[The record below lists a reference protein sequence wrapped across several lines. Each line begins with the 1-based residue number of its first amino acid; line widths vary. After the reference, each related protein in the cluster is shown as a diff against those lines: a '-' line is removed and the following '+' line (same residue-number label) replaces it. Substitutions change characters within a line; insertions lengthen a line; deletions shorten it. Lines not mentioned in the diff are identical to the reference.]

1 MVVPEPI
8 TGGPAAREQPIAAC
22 ALPPIFRVESLA
34 KQFGGVQAL
43 GGVSLAVAPGEF
55 RAIIGPNGAGK
66 STFFNTITGLH
77 RPDAGDVYY
86 AGTKITG
93 TPPDALVRLG
103 MGRTFQITSIFR
115 DMSVL
120 ANLQVAL
127 FAQRR
132 VTWRMWAVAKDEGHE
147 RAAAL
152 LARVGLSGTESRIA
166 GTLAHGDQKRLEL
179 AIALAGE
186 PKILLLDEPTAGMA
200 AQERLAAI
208 RLVREIASEF
218 ALTVIF
224 TEHDMAVVFEVATV
238 ISVLHQGKLLAEGA
252 PAAVRANP
260 DVQRVYL
267 GEGG

>member
-1 MVVPEPI
+1 M
-8 TGGPAAREQPIAAC
+8 
-22 ALPPIFRVESLA
+22 
-34 KQFGGVQAL
+34 
-43 GGVSLAVAPGEF
+43 
-55 RAIIGPNGAGK
+55 
-66 STFFNTITGLH
+66 
-77 RPDAGDVYY
+77 DA
-86 AGTKITG
+86 
-93 TPPDALVRLG
+93 
-103 MGRTFQITSIFR
+103 
-115 DMSVL
+115 
-120 ANLQVAL
+120 
-127 FAQRR
+127 
-132 VTWRMWAVAKDEGHE
+132 

-152 LARVGLSGTESRIA
+152 RARVGLSGTESRLA